1 MTKSRERRLFMFH
14 VHTNRC
20 GHATGKDEE
29 YIERAIAL
37 GEKQII
43 FTDHTPFPE
52 DAFPDLRC
60 RMGISVLP
68 EYIKTMKRLKK
79 IYEKDIE
86 VVYGL
91 EIEWLNHYKEF
102 YKKLKEQTEIL
113 IVGEHIIED
122 SHGNIQYPSTFTDTR
137 YFKDYAENIKTAA
150 LSGLVHTIAHP
161 DRIFLKGLERSGET
175 WNDDCEECVEIMLFG
190 IQQAIGA
197 GKLKYV
203 ELNAGSFRSLKTA
216 YNPEIHTYPNKR
228 MWQAFVDAKLPII
241 IGQDAHAP
249 KELMDIG
256 YERAKEFLADLG
268 GEAECMI

>member
-1 MTKSRERRLFMFH
+1 MFH

-20 GHATGKDEE
+20 GHAYGRDEE

-43 FTDHTPFPE
+43 FTDHTPFPK

-60 RMGISVLP
+60 RMGISALP
-68 EYIKTMKRLKK
+68 EYIETMKRLKK
-79 IYEKDIE
+79 AYAKEIE

-91 EIEWLNHYKEF
+91 EIEWLNRYKDF
-102 YKKLKEQTEIL
+102 YKALGKEMEIL

-122 SHGNIQYPSTFTDTR
+122 SQGNIQYPSTFTDTR

-161 DRIFLKGLERSGET
+161 DRIFLKGLQQMGKT
-175 WNDDCEECVEIMLFG
+175 WNDDCEECVEIMLNG
-190 IQQAIGA
+190 IGQAIDE

-203 ELNAGSFRSLKTA
+203 ELNAGSFRSLQAA
-216 YNPEIHTYPNKR
+216 YHPEIHTYPNKR
-228 MWQAFVDAKLPII
+228 MWQAFVNAKFPIV
-241 IGQDAHAP
+241 IGQDAHMP
-249 KELMDIG
+249 EELIDIG
-256 YERAKEFLADLG
+256 YERAQEFLTDLG
-268 GEAECMI
+268 GKAEFI